1 MRGDVDPTPWASLFA
16 VPGAQTVPMSATF
29 DLGPL
34 TLTALDLHASRRG
47 THEVPAVAAF
57 HVVLGH
63 APDFAL
69 AAPPADLLL
78 AGHVHGGQVR
88 LPGWGPLLT
97 LTDVPRAWAVGRTDL
112 PGGGT
117 LIVSRGIGLERGDA
131 PRLRLFCRPELVV
144 IHLAP
149 GYDTRMTE
157 IPISRAPC

>member
-1 MRGDVDPTPWASLFA
+1 LTGS
-16 VPGAQTVPMSATF
+16 GTF
-29 DLGPL
+29 DLGLL
-34 TLTALDLHASRRG
+34 TLTALDRGDSRRG
-47 THEVPAVAAF
+47 RHPVPAVPGF

-88 LPGWGPLLT
+88 MPGWGPLLT
-97 LTDVPRAWAVGRTDL
+97 LSRVPRTWAAGRTDL

-144 IHLAP
+144 VELEP
-149 GYDTRMTE
+149 G
-157 IPISRAPC
+157 